1 MLGKEQSQSMDVLE
15 TAKQEDLPQKVKERI
30 KERRVLIII
39 HSSRVGFTNVD
50 AVKTVQLNGRFIEA
64 HYLDGTKKIIGMYDN
79 DERAAE
85 VFEELLC
92 EMFPQNI
99 EVQNDLV
106 FYSHVRNRDVYY
118 LPEE

>member
-1 MLGKEQSQSMDVLE
+1 MDVLE
-15 TAKQEDLPQKVKERI
+15 KTQQEDLPQEVQERI
-30 KERRVLIII
+30 KERRVLTII

-50 AVKTVQLNGRFIEA
+50 AVKTVQLNDRFIEA

-85 VFEELLC
+85 VFSELLGNA
-92 EMFPQNI
+92 FPEIVLN
-99 EVQNDLV
+99 QNDLV
-106 FYSHVRNRDVYY
+106 FHSEYRNTNVYY

>member
-1 MLGKEQSQSMDVLE
+1 MDVLE
-15 TAKQEDLPQKVKERI
+15 TAKQEDLPQEVKERV

-39 HSSRVGFTNVD
+39 HSSRAGITNLD
-50 AVKTVQLNGRFIEA
+50 TVKTVQLNDRFIEA

-85 VFEELLC
+85 VFEELLY
-92 EMFPQNI
+92 EMLPQNI

-106 FYSHVRNRDVYY
+106 YYSHIRNRDVYY

>member
-1 MLGKEQSQSMDVLE
+1 MALVEKTQ
-15 TAKQEDLPQKVKERI
+15 QEDLPQEVKERI

-39 HSSRVGFTNVD
+39 HSSRAGITNLD
-50 AVKTVQLNGRFIEA
+50 AVKTVQLNDRFIEA

-85 VFEELLC
+85 VFEELLY
-92 EMFPQNI
+92 EMLPQNI

-106 FYSHVRNRDVYY
+106 YYSHIRNRDVYY

>member
-1 MLGKEQSQSMDVLE
+1 MGKEQSVNVDVLE
-15 TAKQEDLPQKVKERI
+15 TAKQEDLPQEVKERI

-39 HSSRVGFTNVD
+39 HSSRVGVTNLD
-50 AVKTVQLNGRFIEA
+50 TVKTVQLNDRFIEA

-85 VFEELLC
+85 VFEELLY

-99 EVQNDLV
+99 EVENGLV
-106 FYSHVRNRDVYY
+106 YYSHVRNRDVYY

>member
-1 MLGKEQSQSMDVLE
+1 MALVEKTQ
-15 TAKQEDLPQKVKERI
+15 QEDLPQEVKERI

-50 AVKTVQLNGRFIEA
+50 AVKTVQLNDRFIEA
-64 HYLDGTKKIIGMYDN
+64 HYLDGTKKIIGIYEN

-85 VFEELLC
+85 VFEELLY
-92 EMFPQNI
+92 EMLPQNI
-99 EVQNDLV
+99 EAQNDLV

>member
-1 MLGKEQSQSMDVLE
+1 M
-15 TAKQEDLPQKVKERI
+15 
-30 KERRVLIII
+30 III

-50 AVKTVQLNGRFIEA
+50 AVKTVQLNDRFIEA

-85 VFEELLC
+85 VFAELLDNA
-92 EMFPQNI
+92 FPERI
-99 EVQNDLV
+99 SRQNDLV
-106 FYSHVRNRDVYY
+106 FYSEYLNPNVYY

>member
-1 MLGKEQSQSMDVLE
+1 M
-15 TAKQEDLPQKVKERI
+15 
-30 KERRVLIII
+30 III
-39 HSSRVGFTNVD
+39 HSSRAGITNLD
-50 AVKTVQLNGRFIEA
+50 TVKTVQLNDRFIEA

-85 VFEELLC
+85 VFEELLY
-92 EMFPQNI
+92 EMLPQNI

-106 FYSHVRNRDVYY
+106 YYSHIRNRDVYY